1 MIRQPFDIIFEDD
14 YLIVI
19 NKIAKIL
26 VHASKNDY
34 TLTSFLERYIKRNVY
49 PCHRLDR
56 ETTGLILYA
65 KDREIQNLI
74 TEQFKKNMIKKRYIA
89 FVDGR
94 LKNKEANIEGLI
106 IDREGE
112 RFKEKPKKAKTFY
125 RVLEEFKD
133 FSVVEVSPLT
143 GRTNQIR
150 IQFKKLGNP
159 ILGDYKYAQ
168 RKNFKIKFKRLALHA
183 FYLGFY
189 HPKNKNFIDF
199 KIKLPQ
205 DMENFLEIAKKLKEG
220 L

>member
-1 MIRQPFDIIFEDD
+1 MIRQPFEIVFEDN

-34 TLTSFLERYIKRNVY
+34 TLTSFLEKYIKRKVY

-65 KDREIQNLI
+65 KDRETQRLI
-74 TEQFKKNMIKKRYIA
+74 TEQFRKNMIKKRYIA
-89 FVDGR
+89 FVDGK
-94 LKNKEANIEGLI
+94 LKSKEAKIEGLI

-112 RFKEKPKKAKTFY
+112 RFKEKPKKAETFY
-125 RVLEEFKD
+125 KVLEEFKD

-150 IQFKKLGNP
+150 IQFLKLGNP
-159 ILGDYKYAQ
+159 ILGDYKYAK
-168 RKNFKIKFKRLALHA
+168 RKNFKVKFRRLALHA

-189 HPKNKNFIDF
+189 HPKNKNFIEF
-199 KIKLPQ
+199 KIGLSK
-205 DMENFLEIAKKLKEG
+205 DMKSFLEIVKSKEG